1 MYKLIIA
8 VVTAALLA
16 GCTTAERDAATG
28 AAAGAAIAA
37 VATGGRPG
45 AIAVGALAGG
55 ATAVLIGAAARKGE
69 CRYRTSK
76 GRIYVAKCPA
86 GYY

>member
-1 MYKLIIA
+1 MQKIIIA
-8 VVTAALLA
+8 AMTVALLA

-37 VATGGRPG
+37 VVTGGRPG
-45 AIAVGALAGG
+45 AVAVGALAGG
-55 ATAVLIGAAARKGE
+55 ATAVLLGAAARKGE

-76 GRIYVAKCPA
+76 GRIYIAKCPA